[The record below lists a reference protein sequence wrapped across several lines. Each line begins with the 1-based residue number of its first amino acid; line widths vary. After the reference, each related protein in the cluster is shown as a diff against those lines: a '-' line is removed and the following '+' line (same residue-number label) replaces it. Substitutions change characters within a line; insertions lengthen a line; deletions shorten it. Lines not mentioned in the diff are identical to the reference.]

1 MSGDWG
7 DPHGSLRNRAEAIL
21 AKLPQE
27 HADLSPGEIR
37 RLIHDLSVHQ
47 IELELQNEELRN
59 TQDQLEHAKNRYAR
73 LYHQAPVGYL
83 SLDVSGIIRQSNQ
96 TFADMMSRE
105 SSELVGRALADF
117 MTDSDHDIFLG
128 RFKSFFKNPEGKIID
143 VMLCQRGMRGFMAR
157 LTGRREAGVFLPGG
171 RETSEP
177 PLLVIV
183 NDISAQ
189 KAVEEAL
196 RQEQDISRQYLDVV
210 GASVV
215 AIRADQTVS
224 LINQAG
230 CRLLGYAHEEIIGAN
245 WFERFLP
252 ERARKEVEAI
262 FVRLMAGVITPVEY
276 TENVVLTRSGEE
288 RTVAWHNAVLRDGIG
303 NITGTLS
310 SGEDITER
318 KRAQEELQ
326 RLSLVA
332 AHTTNAVFITDA
344 ERRIEWVNQAFIQ
357 LTGFAPTE
365 MRGKSSD
372 EVLQGAETDPA
383 TVAAI
388 RTALDAGQSYEGEI
402 LSYHRDGSTYW
413 VQLLIDPVRDTEGRV
428 TRFIGVQ
435 TDITARRQARL
446 ELQEKNA
453 ELERFIYLISH
464 DLKSPLVT
472 IKAFLGYL
480 EQDLA
485 RSDVGRI
492 AQDMD
497 YMRAA
502 ADRMGQLL
510 EELLGLSRVGRVA
523 RPPVRVGFRELAE
536 EALRLTA
543 GGITERGVTVHLD
556 ETIVMLV
563 GDRARLMEI
572 WQNLIENGVK
582 YMGEQTVPRI
592 EIGAERRGW
601 ELVFFVRDNGMG
613 IEPCYQEKVFGL
625 FEKLD
630 PKSEGTGLGLAL
642 VKRIVELYRG
652 HIWLESAGLGRGTC
666 VWFTLPE
673 AIEPRSEIQA

>member
-1 MSGDWG
+1 MSDDWG
-7 DPHGSLRNRAEAIL
+7 NLHSSLRNRAEAIL

-27 HADLSPGEIR
+27 HADLSPTEIR
-37 RLIHDLSVHQ
+37 RLIYDLSVHQ

-59 TQDQLEHAKNRYAR
+59 IQEQLERAKNRYAR

-83 SLDVSGIIRQSNQ
+83 TLDANGIIQQANQ
-96 TFADMMSRE
+96 TFADMVGTE
-105 SSELVGRALADF
+105 SSKLVGQALSSF
-117 MTDSDHDIFLG
+117 MAGSDHDVFLG
-128 RFKSFFKNPEGKIID
+128 RFRSFFNYPEGKNID
-143 VMLCQRGMRGFMAR
+143 VVLRVGARNLTAR
-157 LTGRREAGVFLPGG
+157 LTGRRETDPFLPLERGAAK
-171 RETSEP
+171 P
-177 PLLVIV
+177 MLLVIV
-183 NDISAQ
+183 HDISAQ
-189 KAVEEAL
+189 KAMEDAL
-196 RQEQDISRQYLDVV
+196 RQEQDASRQYLDIV

-215 AIRADQTVS
+215 AIRADRTVS
-224 LINQAG
+224 LINRAG
-230 CRLLGYAHEEIIGAN
+230 CRLLGYEQGEIVGAN

-252 ERARKEVEAI
+252 ERVRAETEAV
-262 FVRLMAGVITPVEY
+262 FARLMAGLVEPVEY
-276 TENVVLTRSGEE
+276 AENPVLTRNGEE
-288 RTVAWHNAVLRDGIG
+288 RTVAWHNAVLRDGAG
-303 NITGTLS
+303 HITGTLS

-318 KRAQEELQ
+318 KRAQEELR

-332 AHTTNAVFITDA
+332 AHTTNAVFIADA
-344 ERRIEWVNQAFIQ
+344 ERRIEWINHAFTR
-357 LTGFAPTE
+357 LTGHAPAE
-365 MRGKSSD
+365 ARGRRLD
-372 EVLQGAETDPA
+372 EVLQGAETDPVTA
-383 TVAAI
+383 AAI
-388 RTALDAGQSYEGEI
+388 RAALDAGQGYEGEL
-402 LSYHRDGSTYW
+402 LSYHRDGSSYW
-413 VQLLIDPVRDTEGRV
+413 VQLLIDPVRDAEGRV
-428 TRFIGVQ
+428 TQFIGVQ

-485 RSDVGRI
+485 RADAGRI
-492 AQDMD
+492 AQDME

-523 RPPVRVGFRELAE
+523 RPPVRVDFRRLVAD
-536 EALRLTA
+536 ALQLTA
-543 GGITERGVTVHLD
+543 GGIAERGVAVGLD
-556 ETIVMLV
+556 GTAVTLV
-563 GDRARLMEI
+563 GDRDRLLEI

-582 YMGEQTVPRI
+582 YMGEQTAPRI

-613 IEPCYQEKVFGL
+613 IEPRYQEKVFGL

-642 VKRIVELYRG
+642 VKRIVDLYRG
-652 HIWLESAGLGRGTC
+652 RIWLESAGAGQGTC
-666 VWFTLPE
+666 VRFTLPE
-673 AIEPRSEIQA
+673 AVEGRSEAPA